1 MTEVAAGTGIEAG
14 APALEPD
21 LSRPLPRALRAF
33 GFRDFRVFWIGALL
47 SSIGSNM
54 QLAALAWVVAVA
66 TRSAIQVT
74 ALAFVTIFPMLIL
87 GPLGGSLA
95 DRLPRRRLLL
105 TTQSLLMVQAFTLW
119 TVWELGYGHYW
130 VLFGISLAG
139 GIVIALNTPAWQS
152 IVPELVPRSH
162 LQNAITLNSTQFNVS
177 RAVGPMIG
185 GLLIGTVGAGLCF
198 LINAL
203 SFLAVIVAL
212 LLIRGGDGVP
222 EATGDRRASFGLFD
236 GFTES
241 LRYLRDE
248 PGIRVALTVTGV
260 FALLSAPIVQ
270 LIPVLSVE
278 VLHIDAEAYG
288 LLLGSFGIGAVGI
301 ALVIGTIDQRVLPSR
316 LLGGGLLLTAV
327 AIAGL
332 GLSPGVAV
340 GVVFMVGFGAAYVT
354 VVAINHTAIQSLSG
368 DHIRGRITSLWLMI
382 YGTAF
387 PLGNLLMGV
396 SADAFGVRAVLVTC
410 GALVALALVVLTLR
424 GALPRIDTAEF
435 EHVLADPA
443 TAPGRP

>member
-1 MTEVAAGTGIEAG
+1 LTDVGAGIEAG

-21 LSRPLPRALRAF
+21 LARPLPRALRAF
-33 GFRDFRVFWIGALL
+33 GFRDFRIFWAGALL
-47 SSIGSNM
+47 STIGSNM

-66 TRSAIQVT
+66 TRSALQVT
-74 ALAFVTIFPMLIL
+74 LIAFATIFPMLLL

-105 TTQSLLMVQAFTLW
+105 STQSLLMVQAFVLW
-119 TVWELGYGHYW
+119 AVWELGYGHYW
-130 VLFGISLAG
+130 ALFGISLAG

-177 RAVGPMIG
+177 RALGPMIG
-185 GLLIGTVGAGLCF
+185 GLLIGTVGAGICF

-203 SFLAVIVAL
+203 SYLAVIGAL
-212 LLIRGGDGVP
+212 LLIRRGDDVAEPEDGTTSLGV
-222 EATGDRRASFGLFD
+222 FD

-241 LRYLRDE
+241 VRYLRDE
-248 PGIRVALTVTGV
+248 PGIKVALTVTAV
-260 FALLSAPIVQ
+260 FALLSAPVVQ

-288 LLLGSFGIGAVGI
+288 LLLGSFGLGAVGI
-301 ALVIGTIDQRVLPSR
+301 AIVIGTIDQHVLPSR
-316 LLGGGLLLTAV
+316 LLGGGLLLTAIAV
-327 AIAGL
+327 AGL
-332 GLSPGVAV
+332 GVSPGIVV
-340 GVVFMVGFGAAYVT
+340 GVLFMIAFGAAYVS
-354 VVAINHTAIQSLSG
+354 VVAINHSAIQSLSG
-368 DHIRGRITSLWLMI
+368 DHIRGRVTSLWLMI

-396 SADAFGVRAVLVTC
+396 TADAFGVRAVLVAC
-410 GALVALALVVLTLR
+410 GALVAVALLVLTLR
-424 GALPRIDTAEF
+424 QALPRIDTPALEELLAES
-435 EHVLADPA
+435 A
-443 TAPGRP
+443 TAPERP

>member
-1 MTEVAAGTGIEAG
+1 MTDVGAGIEAG

-21 LSRPLPRALRAF
+21 LTRPLPRALRAF
-33 GFRDFRVFWIGALL
+33 GFRDFRIFWVGALL

-66 TRSAIQVT
+66 THSALQVT
-74 ALAFVTIFPMLIL
+74 ALAFVTIFPLLVL

-105 TTQSLLMVQAFTLW
+105 TTQTLLMVQAFALW
-119 TVWELGYGHYW
+119 VVWELGYGQYW

-177 RAVGPMIG
+177 RALGPMVAGI
-185 GLLIGTVGAGLCF
+185 LIGTVGAGLCF

-203 SFLAVIVAL
+203 SFLAVIGAL
-212 LLIRGGDGVP
+212 VLIQGGDDVP
-222 EATGDRRASFGLFD
+222 EAATAARGSFGLFD

-248 PGIRVALTVTGV
+248 PGLRVALTVTGI

-316 LLGGGLLLTAV
+316 LLGGGLLLTA
-327 AIAGL
+327 IAVVGL
-332 GLSPGVAV
+332 GVSPGMVV
-340 GVVFMVGFGAAYVT
+340 GVVFMVAFGAAYVT
-354 VVAINHTAIQSLSG
+354 VVAINHTAIQSLSE

-387 PLGNLLMGV
+387 PLGNLLMGIA
-396 SADAFGVRAVLVTC
+396 ADAFGVRVVLVTC

-424 GALPRIDTAEF
+424 QALPRIDTPAL
-435 EHVLADPA
+435 EHLLESA
-443 TAPGRP
+443 TAPERP